1 VVIYIKITK
10 SAVLVKVL
18 KFVISII
25 NLGVVVKETHLIGSA
40 LTVLEIPINKIKNI
54 FEIKNSQL

>member
-18 KFVISII
+18 KFVISSTKG
-25 NLGVVVKETHLIGSA
+25 LVVKETHLIGSA